1 MGSFSVRFAAILS
14 AAALCVFAQAG
25 HSAQAGQLGEDAA
38 PDPRERVRELREERR
53 AQQPWITAPEIDR
66 ETVRELLGDP
76 DVAIVD
82 VTCLETRAK
91 IPAQI
96 PGAVWRDC
104 TQVEQWAPLY
114 RRDQTIVVYCA

>member
-1 MGSFSVRFAAILS
+1 MKSHSVRFAAILS
-14 AAALCVFAQAG
+14 VAALCAFAQAG
-25 HSAQAGQLGEDAA
+25 HSAQEDRAGEDAA
-38 PDPRERVRELREERR
+38 QSPRERVRELREERR

-66 ETVRELLGDP
+66 ETVRRLLGEP

-82 VTCLETRAK
+82 VTCRENRAK
-91 IPAQI
+91 IPVQI

-114 RRDQTIVVYCA
+114 RKDQTIVVYCA